1 MAALECARFGV
12 AMAAQGIGTGPQL
25 AQGLGQRL
33 MQAVVSRVQPQA
45 AQREPSGPI
54 SHPYLQ
60 AAPARAQVVAVCAQK
75 GGVGKTTTA
84 VHLAAGLAMN
94 HGMRVLLVDL
104 DNQGHVASSLRAH
117 LRASAEQSVS
127 QALLGLDPDLL
138 PAAVPTTVD
147 GLHVTG
153 ADKQLSNAEAQ
164 LATRMGREMILSRGL
179 RAARGVYDVI
189 LIDCPPNLGLLTLN
203 ALFAADQV
211 LVPCDLSVLALEGV
225 DDLMRTLQ
233 NLQLMFGRAPQ
244 LLGLLHTRVDRRN
257 HKQNAAIRRALA
269 QSYQGLSLDTEI
281 GTNTALPGAQLGSQ
295 VVFVSSPESSG
306 ARDYASLAAEIHAK
320 LFGKAP
326 I

>member
-1 MAALECARFGV
+1 MSG
-12 AMAAQGIGTGPQL
+12 
-25 AQGLGQRL
+25 QGLGQRL
-33 MQAVVSRVQPQA
+33 MQAVVSRVQPA
-45 AQREPSGPI
+45 SGARDSAGPI
-54 SHPYLQ
+54 SHAFLQ
-60 AAPARAQVVAVCAQK
+60 AAPARAQVIAVCAQK

-84 VHLAAGLAMN
+84 VHLAAGLAKN
-94 HGMRVLLVDL
+94 HGLRVLIVDL

-117 LRASAEQSVS
+117 LRSTADQSVS

-138 PAAVPTTVD
+138 PAAMPTTLD

-153 ADKQLSNAEAQ
+153 ADKQLSVAEAQ
-164 LATRMGREMILSRGL
+164 LATRMGREMILARGL
-179 RAARGVYDVI
+179 RAPRGVYDAII
-189 LIDCPPNLGLLTLN
+189 LDCPPNLGLLTLN

-211 LVPCDLSVLALEGV
+211 LIPCDLSVLALEGV

-281 GTNTALPGAQLGSQ
+281 GTNTALPGAQLQGQ
-295 VVFVSSPESSG
+295 VVFESSPDSTG
-306 ARDYASLAAEIHAK
+306 ARDYTALAAEIHGR
-320 LFGKAP
+320 LFGKAA
-326 I
+326 IR